1 MRKVKG
7 KMFFLRSDIFTLNQG
22 LNDLPWGE
30 KVVLYTHRKIEFKG
44 EESMRKKGFKKLIS
58 SVLVTVMLASCVGVI
73 SPQAAVADYEAGK
86 VLELSFENNVNDSS
100 SKGNNGTLNNAGT
113 YVDGVNGK
121 AIKLGGSTYIDMGKS
136 ADLQPAKLTF
146 ATWVKADAALSGE
159 HIITWFKPSGNYQGE
174 GWYLSCLDDNTPLKL
189 SVGKSSGQPYELFVS
204 GSRKEFFPV
213 GEWVHIA
220 VTYDSTTHTACI
232 YRNGIAQDVQTIN
245 AQLEINADA
254 NSNKYIGFNS
264 PGYNGGFANV
274 SLDELVIYSEVL
286 DSSSIVE
293 LYTKYGA
300 EFDTEEVVN
309 SDYESL
315 NISIKSTKNSIK
327 LPMEGNSGSA
337 ITWTSSN
344 TAVIANDGTV
354 TRPAAGENDALVTLT
369 AKLSF
374 GGFEKEKSFEVNVE
388 AMPAFTDLD
397 DFKLSEVELLD
408 AYEVNAFEKEIAYLK
423 KLDDDKLLKGFTE
436 IGKVASTATKY
447 GGWENSS
454 IQGHTLGHYL
464 TAVSQAYGAT
474 GDEQLLEIVNH
485 IVDVLA
491 ECQADNGYVAA
502 IPESHYVQIEN
513 GNTAGTWVPWYTMH
527 KVMAGLIDAYEEA
540 GNEKALDVASKLGD
554 WVYSRTS
561 KWTEATQTTVLNVEY
576 GGMNDCLYQLYK
588 HTKSENHLSAA
599 HSFDEMTLF
608 DALYNGQDV
617 LNGKHA
623 NTTIPKIIGALNRYI
638 TLGEGEEYYLA
649 VAENFWEI
657 VVNNHTYITG
667 GNSEWEHFGEANIL
681 DAERTNC
688 NCETCNTY
696 NMLKL
701 SRELFKITGN
711 KKYSD
716 YYETTFINAIL
727 SSQNPET
734 GMTTY
739 FQPMATGFF
748 KVYSSETNHFW
759 CCTGS
764 GMESFS
770 KLNDSIYYK
779 DANAIY
785 VIQFAS
791 SKVTDKDKNIVLTQE
806 SDIPNSDTTKFTINT
821 ISGDTTEADIVLRV
835 PDWAAGDVTVKVNG
849 AAKEV
854 KVVNGFIT
862 LADTW
867 KNKDSIEYSIPMKV
881 VAYDLPDNENV
892 VAFKYGPVVLSGN
905 LGNESM
911 NTSTTGVNV
920 TTPLL
925 NVEINDTIRI
935 KDGLIADWLANVA
948 DNVVKTD
955 GKLEFTLKGTD
966 RGDVVFTPHYQVYA
980 HRYGIYFDL
989 VDSTTVKDDSDD
1001 DKYEVIDSLPVA
1013 NDQYEF
1019 SHNMKAQLSS
1029 TGMHKGLNYRDASA
1043 GGFFSYELAV
1053 EEGVKN
1059 YIVVKY
1065 FSGDAGR
1072 AFTIY
1077 VDDEVLEEVTIEN
1090 VDADNFYDVY
1100 YEIPAKMIEGKKV
1113 VTVKFTADK
1122 NGFAGGIFDKIS
1134 MVKEKGAVPEKP
1146 TEEKTTAAKENETTT
1161 ADSNT
1166 KEPQNNNSTVVLV
1179 ICIVVVLAVAVLGVI
1194 VVKKS
1199 RTGNKSKEKAVVNA
1213 EETQVNSENKE

>member
-1 MRKVKG
+1 MK
-7 KMFFLRSDIFTLNQG
+7 
-22 LNDLPWGE
+22 
-30 KVVLYTHRKIEFKG
+30 
-44 EESMRKKGFKKLIS
+44 KKGFKKLVS
-58 SVLVTVMLASCVGVI
+58 SVLVTAMMASSVGVMA
-73 SPQAAVADYEAGK
+73 PKAAVADYESSK
-86 VLELSFENNVNDSS
+86 VLELSFENNADDSS
-100 SKGNNGTLNNAGT
+100 GKGNNGTINNAGT
-113 YVDGVNGK
+113 FVDGINGK
-121 AIKLGGSTYIDMGKS
+121 AIKLGGNTYIDLGK
-136 ADLQPAKLTF
+136 AENLQPAKLTF
-146 ATWVKADAALSGE
+146 ATWVKADAALTGE

-204 GSRKEFFPV
+204 GSRAEFFPV
-213 GEWVHIA
+213 NEWVHIA
-220 VTYDSTTHTACI
+220 VTYDSATHTASI
-232 YRNGIAQDVQTIN
+232 YRNGIAQEVQTIN

-274 SLDELVIYSEVL
+274 SLDELVIYSDVL
-286 DSSSIVE
+286 DSSAIIE
-293 LYTKYGA
+293 LYTAYGA
-300 EFDTEEVVN
+300 EFNTEEVVN

-315 NISIKSTKNSIK
+315 NISIKSTKNSIT
-327 LPMEGNSGSA
+327 LPTEGNSGST

-344 TAVIANDGTV
+344 TVVLANDGTV
-354 TRPAAGENDALVTLT
+354 TRPAAGENDAVVTLT
-369 AKLSF
+369 AKIAF
-374 GGFEKEKSFEVNVE
+374 GGFEKEKTFEINVE
-388 AMPAFTDLD
+388 AMPEFTDLD
-397 DFKLSEVELLD
+397 DFALNKVELKD

-423 KLDDDKLLKGFTE
+423 KLDADKLLKGFND
-436 IGKVASTATKY
+436 IGGKASSSTLY
-447 GGWENSS
+447 NGWENSA
-454 IQGHTLGHYL
+454 IKGHTLGHYL

-474 GDEQLLEIVNH
+474 GDEELLKIVNH

-491 ECQADNGYVAA
+491 ECQADSGYVAA
-502 IPESHYVQIEN
+502 IPESHYTQIEN

-540 GNEKALDVASKLGD
+540 GNEKALQVASKLGD

-561 KWTEATQTTVLNVEY
+561 KWSEATQAKVLGVEY

-608 DALYNGQDV
+608 DPLYNGQDV

-623 NTTIPKIIGALNRYI
+623 NTTIPKIIGALNRYMV
-638 TLGEGEEYYLA
+638 LGEGEEYYLT

-667 GNSEWEHFGEANIL
+667 GNSEWEHFGESNIL

-748 KVYSSETNHFW
+748 KVYSSETEHFW

-770 KLNDSIYYK
+770 KLNDSIYYQ
-779 DANAIY
+779 DSESIY
-785 VIQFAS
+785 VIQFVS
-791 SKVTDKDKNIVLTQE
+791 SKVTADDKNIVLTQE
-806 SDIPNSDTTKFTINT
+806 SDIPNSDTTKFTVNT
-821 ISGDTTEADIVLRV
+821 VSGNTTEADVVLRV
-835 PDWAAGDVTVKVNG
+835 PDWAAGDVTVKING
-849 AAKEV
+849 TAKDV
-854 KVVNGFIT
+854 KVVNGFVT
-862 LADTW
+862 LSDTW
-867 KNKDSIEYSIPMKV
+867 NNGDTIEYSVPMEV
-881 VAYDLPDNENV
+881 VAYGLPDNENI
-892 VAFKYGPVVLSGN
+892 VAFKYGPIVISAN
-905 LGNESM
+905 LGAESM

-920 TTPLL
+920 TIPLMGIT
-925 NVEINDTIRI
+925 VNDII
-935 KDGLIADWLANVA
+935 KVSDESKEAWLQNIAANM
-948 DNVVKTD
+948 VKAD
-955 GKLEFTLKGTD
+955 GKLEFSLKGTD
-966 RGDVVFTPHYQVYA
+966 RDDLVFVPHYQIYN
-980 HRYGIYFDL
+980 HRYGIYFKLADGN
-989 VDSTTVKDDSDD
+989 TVEDNSED

-1019 SHNMKAQLSS
+1019 SHNMQAENSS
-1029 TGMHKGLNYRDASA
+1029 TGMHKGLNYRDASQ
-1043 GGFFSYELAV
+1043 GGYFSYELAV
-1053 EEGVKN
+1053 DENAKN
-1059 YIVVKY
+1059 YLVVKY

-1072 AFTIY
+1072 TFTIY
-1077 VDDEVLEEVTIEN
+1077 VDDEVLADVTLEN
-1090 VDADNFYDVY
+1090 VDPDNFYELY
-1100 YEIPAKMIEGKKV
+1100 YEIPADAVKGKEKV
-1113 VTVKFTADK
+1113 TIKFAADK

-1134 MVKEKGAVPEKP
+1134 MVKEKEKETEAP
-1146 TEEKTTAAKENETTT
+1146 TTDKKDDREEVTTVAAKNEP
-1161 ADSNT
+1161 
-1166 KEPQNNNSTVVLV
+1166 KENNNGIV
-1179 ICIVVVLAVAVLGVI
+1179 IIIVVAVVVVVAVATAVI
-1194 VVKKS
+1194 VVKKKKGVKDKDAD
-1199 RTGNKSKEKAVVNA
+1199 TE
-1213 EETQVNSENKE
+1213 